1 MKGKKQIDELF
12 KERFKN
18 FEATPSSHVW
28 DAIQATLKK
37 EEDDRKVIPIW
48 WKLGGVAALLAILL
62 TVGSIVFNPFDTTKN
77 ITSEDAI
84 PLDLPEMKKDL
95 INSDYINKNEIA
107 SEEIENPSTKE
118 SSEVVSEID
127 LVTSSDKEGDPL
139 NISNT
144 KQDAVIAESTSN
156 KVSNSKKEKTNSILK
171 QNPPLEVISE
181 KERIAVV
188 TKKETSEEVVISKPN
203 DGVIKKDITLDET
216 AKPIANETN
225 DSDINK
231 EGKATDAKTKDDVI
245 KSEEG
250 LNKRSLLDV
259 IKENKVEKAVAKASN
274 IPDERWDVA
283 PNFAPVYYN
292 SLSEGSSIDPSFSDN
307 AKSGGVNLSYG
318 VQVSYAIN
326 NRLSV
331 RSGISN
337 VDLSY
342 ATSELELGTAPVSEA
357 LKSIDYGERQVV
369 TTAVDKGTFSNNPPG
384 GNPFGNITPKSTSGD
399 VKLVQD
405 INYYEIPLEL
415 KYAVLDSK
423 FGVNIIGGLSTM
435 LLGKNEVYVQADG
448 FEEALGN
455 ATNLSSISFSTNLG
469 VGFDY
474 KITRKLRFNLEP
486 MFKYQL
492 NPYTDSSVNFKPY
505 YIGVY
510 TGLSLK
516 F

>member
-1 MKGKKQIDELF
+1 
-12 KERFKN
+12 
-18 FEATPSSHVW
+18 V
-28 DAIQATLKK
+28 
-37 EEDDRKVIPIW
+37 
-48 WKLGGVAALLAILL
+48 VA
-62 TVGSIVFNPFDTTKN
+62 
-77 ITSEDAI
+77 
-84 PLDLPEMKKDL
+84 
-95 INSDYINKNEIA
+95 
-107 SEEIENPSTKE
+107 
-118 SSEVVSEID
+118 
-127 LVTSSDKEGDPL
+127 
-139 NISNT
+139 
-144 KQDAVIAESTSN
+144 
-156 KVSNSKKEKTNSILK
+156 KKEKG
-171 QNPPLEVISE
+171 
-181 KERIAVV
+181 
-188 TKKETSEEVVISKPN
+188 EEAIISKPN

-216 AKPIANETN
+216 VKPIANETN
-225 DSDINK
+225 DSNINK
-231 EGKATDAKTKDDVI
+231 EGKATDTKTPDDVI
-245 KSEEG
+245 KTEEG

-259 IKENKVEKAVAKASN
+259 INENKAEKAVAKASN
-274 IPDERWDVA
+274 IPDDRWDVA

-292 SLSEGSSIDPSFSDN
+292 TLSEGSSIDPSFSDN

-357 LKSIDYGERQVV
+357 LKSIDYGGRQVV

-384 GNPFGNITPKSTSGD
+384 QNPFGNITPKSTSGD

>member
-1 MKGKKQIDELF
+1 MKEKKQIDKLF
-12 KERFKN
+12 KDRFKN
-18 FEATPSSHVW
+18 FEVTPSEHVW
-28 DAIQATLKK
+28 DAIQASLKK
-37 EEDDRKVIPIW
+37 EKEDRKVIPLW

-62 TVGSIVFNPFDTTKN
+62 TVGSIVFNPFNATTH
-77 ITSEDAI
+77 ITSDDST

-95 INSDYINKNEIA
+95 INSDYINETEIA

-127 LVTSSDKEGDPL
+127 VSTSSDKKNDPL
-139 NISNT
+139 EVSNT
-144 KQDAVIAESTSN
+144 KQDAVIAESVLT
-156 KVSNSKKEKTNSILK
+156 KASNSKKES
-171 QNPPLEVISE
+171 
-181 KERIAVV
+181 IAVV
-188 TKKETSEEVVISKPN
+188 PKNEMVDEADVSKPN
-203 DGVIKKDITLDET
+203 DVPIKKDLILEE
-216 AKPIANETN
+216 AVKAIANETN
-225 DSDINK
+225 DAKINK
-231 EGKATDAKTKDDVI
+231 EGKEAKASDDVL
-245 KSEEG
+245 KTEDD
-250 LNKRSLLDV
+250 LNKRSLLDA
-259 IKENKVEKAVAKASN
+259 IKENQTEKTVAKKSN

-292 SLSEGSSIDPSFSDN
+292 TLSEGSSIDPMFSDN
-307 AKSGGVNLSYG
+307 AKSGGVNISYG

-342 ATSELELGTAPVSEA
+342 STSEIELGTAPVSEA
-357 LKSIDYGERQVV
+357 LKSIDYGGRQVV
-369 TTAVDKGTFSNNPPG
+369 TTAVDQGSFSNQPPG
-384 GNPFGNITPKSTSGD
+384 DNPFGNITPKSTSGE

-415 KYAVLDSK
+415 KYALLDSK
-423 FGVNIIGGLSTM
+423 LGVNVIGGLSTM
-435 LLGKNEVYVQADG
+435 LLGKNKVYVQADG

-455 ATNLSSISFSTNLG
+455 ATNLSSVSFSTNLG
-469 VGFDY
+469 LGFDY
-474 KITRKLRFNLEP
+474 KITRKLIFNIEP